1 MDTFILQRNSSRWTL
16 ELDYKNIA
24 FQCGICHQEGHLHD
38 SCFQEWVYSNRK
50 KGHKPKPKGWK
61 PFKQQLSNDEEEHN
75 AENQQTTIWEKDTNA
90 CPSVQVEESVTL
102 FGG

>member
-1 MDTFILQRNSSRWTL
+1 MEFVIKKEICTSHVFKHEFIL
-16 ELDYKNIA
+16 I
-24 FQCGICHQEGHLHD
+24 G
-38 SCFQEWVYSNRK
+38 K

-61 PFKQQLSNDEEEHN
+61 SFKQQLSNDEEEHN

-90 CPSVQVEESVTL
+90 CPSVQVEELVTL